1 MIKNKEKTTDAS
13 KNEHQRYAVSVNPGS
28 QRIEKT
34 ELGLEFYPL

>member
-1 MIKNKEKTTDAS
+1 MIKNKEKTTGAS
-13 KNEHQRYAVSVNPGS
+13 ENEHQRYAVSVNPGS